1 MDPKNKMSR
10 SDWEEYT
17 KRYGLLGQQNYIEE
31 KEREKREKEEERREA
46 AALAIQIT
54 WRRYIKKRREK
65 EEKEEKELKEKME
78 WNYIQEKE
86 RERREKEE
94 EEDEKRE
101 AERREGAVLTIQR
114 RWRKHIRE
122 RREAA
127 VLTLQRGWRK
137 HIRERREKEEME
149 NETRESEERT
159 QMPHSEE
166 MLSEHHVENCGSVFV
181 EKNKKEG
188 EAREDEEEDRQR
200 KAKEESEK
208 ERMRRR
214 EELIQTF
221 ARRERNV
228 RLHQKPPLLSP
239 KNRLKKLGKRIW
251 NFLTGRPSPSRV
263 EADGGDKRG
272 GAQRRERQEEDFK
285 ELSPQEEMRGGTWT
299 ISPEHNDNDG
309 PEK

>member
-1 MDPKNKMSR
+1 M
-10 SDWEEYT
+10 
-17 KRYGLLGQQNYIEE
+17 
-31 KEREKREKEEERREA
+31 
-46 AALAIQIT
+46 
-54 WRRYIKKRREK
+54 
-65 EEKEEKELKEKME
+65 
-78 WNYIQEKE
+78 
-86 RERREKEE
+86 
-94 EEDEKRE
+94 
-101 AERREGAVLTIQR
+101 
-114 RWRKHIRE
+114 
-122 RREAA
+122 
-127 VLTLQRGWRK
+127 
-137 HIRERREKEEME
+137 ERREKEEME

-166 MLSEHHVENCGSVFV
+166 TLSDNH

-188 EAREDEEEDRQR
+188 AAREDEEEDRQR

-208 ERMRRR
+208 DRMRRR

-251 NFLTGRPSPSRV
+251 NFLTGRPSPSQV
-263 EADGGDKRG
+263 EADGGDTRG

>member
-65 EEKEEKELKEKME
+65 EEKEIKEKME
-78 WNYIQEKE
+78 WNFIQEKE
-86 RERREKEE
+86 RERREQEKEE
-94 EEDEKRE
+94 NEKRE
-101 AERREGAVLTIQR
+101 AESREGAPTAPTRPPSPALSE
-114 RWRKHIRE
+114 HSGE
-122 RREAA
+122 D
-127 VLTLQRGWRK
+127 
-137 HIRERREKEEME
+137 
-149 NETRESEERT
+149 ETREGEELT
-159 QMPHSEE
+159 QMLHSELT
-166 MLSEHHVENCGSVFV
+166 LSDSHEENSGRAFM
-181 EKNKKEG
+181 ENNKKEG
-188 EAREDEEEDRQR
+188 AAREDEEEDRQR

-208 ERMRRR
+208 ERMRGK
-214 EELIQTF
+214 EELTQTF

-228 RLHQKPPLLSP
+228 RLHKKPPLLSP
-239 KNRLKKLGKRIW
+239 NNRFKKLGKRFW
-251 NFLTGRPSPSRV
+251 NFLTGRRSPSRV
-263 EADGGDKRG
+263 EADGGDRRG

-299 ISPEHNDNDG
+299 ISPEHNDNDE